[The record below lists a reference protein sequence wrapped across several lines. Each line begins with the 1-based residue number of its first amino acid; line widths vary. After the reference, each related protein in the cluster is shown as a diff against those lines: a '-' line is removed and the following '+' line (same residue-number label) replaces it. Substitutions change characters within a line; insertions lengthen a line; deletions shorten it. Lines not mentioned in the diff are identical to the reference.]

1 MTRFQLEAQIAR
13 ITGEPLNR
21 VRRQGFRLMAENH
34 DPADAEEVRLVL
46 DCPFCR
52 QPVLYPGPATDS
64 SEAMAE
70 CDRCDVYFGF
80 DTFEVYATA
89 AQKPSTMTRRRRK
102 QSRLLADTLKSLR
115 QLNLTPTRE

>member
-1 MTRFQLEAQIAR
+1 MTQFQLEAQIAR

-21 VRRQGFRLMAENH
+21 VRRQGFSLMAEDH
-34 DPADAEEVRLVL
+34 DPADDEEVRLVL

-80 DTFEVYATA
+80 DICEVYATA
-89 AQKPSTMTRRRRK
+89 AQKPSSMTCRRIC
-102 QSRLLADTLKSLR
+102 
-115 QLNLTPTRE
+115 

>member
-21 VRRQGFRLMAENH
+21 VRRQGFGLMAENH

-52 QPVLYPGPATDS
+52 QPVRYPGSAADG

-70 CDRCDVYFGF
+70 CDRCDIYFGF
-80 DTFEVYATA
+80 DICEVYATA
-89 AQKPSTMTRRRRK
+89 AQKPSSTTCRRIC
-102 QSRLLADTLKSLR
+102 
-115 QLNLTPTRE
+115 

>member
-1 MTRFQLEAQIAR
+1 MEYATMTRFQLEAQIAR

-21 VRRQGFRLMAENH
+21 VRRQGFSLMAEDH
-34 DPADAEEVRLVL
+34 DPADDEEVRLVL

-52 QPVLYPGPATDS
+52 QPVRYPGPTTNG

-80 DTFEVYATA
+80 DTSEVYAA
-89 AQKPSTMTRRRRK
+89 AAPKPSTMTRRWIR
-102 QSRLLADTLKSLR
+102 
-115 QLNLTPTRE
+115 

>member
-1 MTRFQLEAQIAR
+1 MEYATMTRFQLEVQIAR

-21 VRRQGFRLMAENH
+21 VRRQGFCLIAEDH
-34 DPADAEEVRLVL
+34 DPADAEEVRLIL

-52 QPVLYPGPATDS
+52 QPVPYPGPASDG

-80 DTFEVYATA
+80 DICEVYATA
-89 AQKPSTMTRRRRK
+89 GQKPSTMTCRWIC
-102 QSRLLADTLKSLR
+102 
-115 QLNLTPTRE
+115 

>member
-1 MTRFQLEAQIAR
+1 MEYATMTQFQLEAQIAH

-21 VRRQGFRLMAENH
+21 VRRQGFGLMAENH

-52 QPVLYPGPATDS
+52 QPVRYPGPATDS

-80 DTFEVYATA
+80 DICEVYATA
-89 AQKPSTMTRRRRK
+89 APKPSTMTS
-102 QSRLLADTLKSLR
+102 SRIC
-115 QLNLTPTRE
+115 